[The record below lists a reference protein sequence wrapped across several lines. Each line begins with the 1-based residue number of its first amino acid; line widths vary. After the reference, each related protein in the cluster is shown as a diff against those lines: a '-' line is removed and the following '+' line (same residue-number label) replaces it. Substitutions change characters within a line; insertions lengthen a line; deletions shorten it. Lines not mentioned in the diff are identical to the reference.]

1 MSRKYFKKFAADDIL
16 DIYKYLIKKEW
27 CKIMFGFSKKIFFTV
42 MAVFTCYEL
51 KCVSMNNR
59 KCKVGLTIINI
70 NSNEPL
76 F

>member
-1 MSRKYFKKFAADDIL
+1 
-16 DIYKYLIKKEW
+16 
-27 CKIMFGFSKKIFFTV
+27 MFGFSKKIFFTV

>member
-16 DIYKYLIKKEW
+16 DIYKYLIKKR
-27 CKIMFGFSKKIFFTV
+27 MMQNNGFSKKIFFTA
-42 MAVFTCYEL
+42 MAVFTCYAL
-51 KCVSMNNR
+51 KCVSMNNQ

>member
-1 MSRKYFKKFAADDIL
+1 M
-16 DIYKYLIKKEW
+16 
-27 CKIMFGFSKKIFFTV
+27 MFGFSKKIFFTA
-42 MAVFTCYEL
+42 MAVFTCYAL
-51 KCVSMNNR
+51 KCVSMNNQ